1 MAAAISSRPAFSRSA
16 TISSIGWPGNNS
28 TKACSLAA
36 SSSGRRT
43 AYFLAV
49 FTGAAGF
56 FHRSSKG
63 LNFTSTPP
71 YRTVTTGYYRPRGH
85 SISAQSSSRPS
96 NSPHVGNS
104 PHAADGPTADGG
116 GWRRNLS
123 GVFAYSSRALA
134 LVWSTNRTLSVSLA
148 LLTLVAGVLPAG
160 IAYVGAQI
168 VDAVIHAAELH
179 RRTGATMLTDV
190 VRYVALEA
198 LLVAA
203 TSMAQRGISLAQS
216 LLRAQLG
223 QRVNVMILEKAL
235 TLDLTQF
242 EDSEFYDKLTRA
254 RREASSR
261 PLSLVMRTFALGQN
275 AVSLISF
282 GGLLYRFSPWAVL
295 LLVLA
300 GLPAFLAE
308 AKFSGEAFR
317 LFRWRA
323 PESRMQI
330 YLESVLAREDYAK
343 EVKLFDLGP
352 RFLDRYRDIFTRL
365 YREDRDLTLRRDA
378 WGFGLGLLGIASLY
392 GGYAWIAAETVL
404 GAMTVGQMTMYLML
418 FRQGQTAVSAA
429 LSAVSGLYEDNLYL
443 SNLFEYLEQPNGRSG
458 GEAKRGPSPGDGIR
472 FENVEFIY
480 PGAATPAL
488 SGIDLQVRPGESLAL
503 VGQNGSGKTTLI
515 KLLTRLYRPSQ
526 GRILLDGL
534 DLKEW
539 DETTLRQR
547 IGVIFQDFARYQ
559 MLVGE
564 NIGAGDVR
572 AFDDESRWRSA
583 AAQGLAAE
591 FVETLPA
598 GYHTQLGKW
607 FKDGRELSG
616 GQWQKIALARA
627 FMRNEADILV
637 LDEPTAAIDA
647 GAEAEVFEH
656 FRELTRNRIA
666 IVISHRFSTV
676 RMADQYWCSR
686 KAVSSN

>member
-1 MAAAISSRPAFSRSA
+1 MAAHPHI
-16 TISSIGWPGNNS
+16 
-28 TKACSLAA
+28 AA
-36 SSSGRRT
+36 STPDNATLQR
-43 AYFLAV
+43 
-49 FTGAAGF
+49 
-56 FHRSSKG
+56 G
-63 LNFTSTPP
+63 L
-71 YRTVTTGYYRPRGH
+71 
-85 SISAQSSSRPS
+85 
-96 NSPHVGNS
+96 
-104 PHAADGPTADGG
+104 
-116 GWRRNLS
+116 L
-123 GVFAYSSRALA
+123 GVFAYSRRALL
-134 LVWSTNRTLSVSLA
+134 LVWTTDKSLSITLA
-148 LLTLVAGVLPAG
+148 ALTLIAGLLPAG
-160 IAYVGAQI
+160 IAYVGSLI
-168 VDAVIHAAELH
+168 VDAVIHAADVH
-179 RRTGATMLTDV
+179 RRSGATVLVDV
-190 VRYVALEA
+190 VKFVAFEA
-198 LLVAA
+198 VLVAA
-203 TSMAQRGISLAQS
+203 TSMAQRGITLAQS

-261 PLSLVMRTFALGQN
+261 PLSLVMRTFGLIQN
-275 AVSLISF
+275 AISLLSF
-282 GGLLYRFSPWAVL
+282 GGLLVRFSPWAVV

-330 YLESVLAREDYAK
+330 YLESVLAREDTAK
-343 EVKLFDLGP
+343 EVKLFQLGP
-352 RFLDRYRDIFTRL
+352 RLLDRYREIFTRL

-378 WGFGLGLLGIASLY
+378 WGFGLGLVGTGALY

-418 FRQGQTAVSAA
+418 FRQGQSAVSAA

-443 SNLFEYLEQPNGRSG
+443 SNLYEYLEQPVRNSSG
-458 GEAKRGPSPGDGIR
+458 ILTAGPRPGDGIR
-472 FENVEFIY
+472 FEDVEFVY
-480 PGAATPAL
+480 PGATTPAL
-488 SGIDLQVRPGESLAL
+488 TGIELHVKPGQSLAL

-515 KLLTRLYRPSQ
+515 KLLTRLYEPTK

-534 DLKEW
+534 DLQEW

-572 AFDDESRWRSA
+572 AFEDETRWRSA
-583 AAQGLAAE
+583 ALQGLAAE
-591 FVETLPA
+591 FVEQLPA

-676 RMADQYWCSR
+676 RMTDQILVLEDGRIVERGSHESLMAADGRYAKLFTLQARGYR
-686 KAVSSN
+686 

>member
-1 MAAAISSRPAFSRSA
+1 M
-16 TISSIGWPGNNS
+16 
-28 TKACSLAA
+28 
-36 SSSGRRT
+36 
-43 AYFLAV
+43 
-49 FTGAAGF
+49 
-56 FHRSSKG
+56 
-63 LNFTSTPP
+63 
-71 YRTVTTGYYRPRGH
+71 
-85 SISAQSSSRPS
+85 
-96 NSPHVGNS
+96 
-104 PHAADGPTADGG
+104 
-116 GWRRNLS
+116 
-123 GVFAYSSRALA
+123 FAYSSRALA
-134 LVWSTNRTLSVSLA
+134 LVWTTNRALSVMLA
-148 LLTLVAGVLPAG
+148 LLTLVAGVLPAA

-168 VDAVIHAAELH
+168 VDAVIHAADVH
-179 RRTGATMLTDV
+179 RHTGTTLLTPV
-190 VRYVALEA
+190 VKYVGLEA

-203 TSMAQRGISLAQS
+203 TSIAQRGISLAQS

-261 PLSLVMRTFALGQN
+261 PLSLVMRTFGLLQN
-275 AVSLISF
+275 AISLVSF
-282 GGLLYRFSPWAVL
+282 GGLLIRFSPWAVV

-300 GLPAFLAE
+300 GLPAFVAE

-323 PESRMQI
+323 PEARMQI
-330 YLESVLAREDYAK
+330 YLESVLAREDNAK
-343 EVKLFDLGP
+343 EVKLFELGP
-352 RFLDRYRDIFTRL
+352 RLLDRYRDIFTRL

-378 WGFGLGLLGIASLY
+378 WGFGLGLLGTATLY

-443 SNLFEYLEQPNGRSG
+443 SNLYEYLEQPNGRSG

-515 KLLTRLYRPSQ
+515 KLLTRLYQPTQ

-591 FVETLPA
+591 FVDALPA

-627 FMRNEADILV
+627 FMRNEADILGRGGRGRGV
-637 LDEPTAAIDA
+637 RALPRADA
-647 GAEAEVFEH
+647 KPH
-656 FRELTRNRIA
+656 
-666 IVISHRFSTV
+666 SHRHFTSILDGAHGGPNIGARGRPYRRT
-676 RMADQYWCSR
+676 RQP
-686 KAVSSN
+686 